1 VFARVR
7 RNTSFKK
14 VKYNDIR
21 VDYLFINKSFG
32 EVVMEDEKLVRLAI
46 TAKEKAYAPYS
57 DFRVGAALETVSGKL
72 YTGCN
77 IENASFGATI
87 CAERTAAAKA
97 VSDGEKEFKAIAVAS
112 DSIDTVFPCGICRQ
126 VLAEFGSED
135 MKVICT
141 KNSGEYEVYRLKELL
156 PNAFIKIGGNR

>member
-1 VFARVR
+1 MNNKELYEKAYEAM
-7 RNTSFKK
+7 
-14 VKYNDIR
+14 KY
-21 VDYLFINKSFG
+21 
-32 EVVMEDEKLVRLAI
+32 
-46 TAKEKAYAPYS
+46 AYAPYS
-57 DFRVGAALETVSGKL
+57 GFKVGAAVLTKSGKVF
-72 YTGCN
+72 TGCN
-77 IENASFGATI
+77 VENATYGATI